1 MNGHGCI
8 VTFAEATSA
17 FGIEFTEFTLTI
29 EKVTSALRIEFPEF
43 TLAIECGEK

>member
-1 MNGHGCI
+1 MRR
-8 VTFAEATSA
+8 FAKVTSA
-17 FGIEFTEFTLTI
+17 FVLERPEFTLTI